1 MDTVD
6 GSEVQGT
13 ETQPVETGDMADVGV
28 TAVRPFLE
36 RGRSLS
42 LPPDSTEG
50 GKAATGVR
58 AYAMTRGRA
67 HAVVHLEFETML
79 QATPLGLDAHH
90 SLRFER
96 GEILALCGDEPL
108 SVAELSA
115 RLHLPIG
122 VVRVVAADMLNEGLL
137 ESFQP
142 STNVA
147 DDVLLL
153 TRLIA
158 GVRAL

>member
-1 MDTVD
+1 M
-6 GSEVQGT
+6 
-13 ETQPVETGDMADVGV
+13 

-36 RGRSLS
+36 RGRALS
-42 LPPDSTEG
+42 APPAASDEG
-50 GKAATGVR
+50 HPHTGVR
-58 AYAMTRGRA
+58 AYAITRGRA
-67 HAVVHLEFETML
+67 HASVHLEFETML
-79 QATPLGLDAHH
+79 QATVAGRTSSA
-90 SLRFER
+90 SQRFER
-96 GEILALCGDEPL
+96 GDIIRLCDNETL

-122 VVRVVAADMLNEGLL
+122 VVRVVAADLLTEGLL
-137 ESFQP
+137 ESFHP
-142 STNVA
+142 TENVA